1 MQLLAAKAHL
11 KLGQKEQALPLLN
24 DASNELRTASGCEAK
39 YILAQLAFDEK
50 DIEKASQLD
59 SELIQSGTPH
69 QYWLARGI
77 ILMSDIIRQQGDAF
91 TADEYLKSLQ
101 QNYTTEDDVQI
112 LIRERLQAS
121 EQAKA
126 EAADTTSIRPAS
138 VNELENQK

>member
-1 MQLLAAKAHL
+1 
-11 KLGQKEQALPLLN
+11 
-24 DASNELRTASGCEAK
+24 
-39 YILAQLAFDEK
+39 
-50 DIEKASQLD
+50 
-59 SELIQSGTPH
+59 
-69 QYWLARGI
+69 
-77 ILMSDIIRQQGDAF
+77 MSDIIRQQGDAF

-126 EAADTTSIRPAS
+126 EAADTTSVQPAS